1 MEVRMLES
9 TITRKGQ
16 VTIPKAIRDRLGV
29 KEGEKVL
36 FVMRGEE
43 VVMKVVKGTILDLRG
58 SVQPSAHSED
68 FEKIRQ
74 SVKQAVAK
82 KVAGYG

>member
-1 MEVRMLES
+1 MLES

-43 VVMKVVKGTILDLRG
+43 VVLKVVKGTILDLRG

-68 FEKIRQ
+68 FDKIRQ
-74 SVKQAVAK
+74 SVRQSVAK
-82 KVAGYG
+82 RVARHG

>member
-1 MEVRMLES
+1 MDSVM
-9 TITRKGQ
+9 TRKGQ
-16 VTIPKAIRDRLGV
+16 VTIPKSIRDRLGM

-43 VVMKVVKGTILDLRG
+43 VVLKVVRGTILDLRG
-58 SVQPSAHSED
+58 SVQPSAHPED

-74 SVKQAVAK
+74 SVKQTVAK
-82 KVAGYG
+82 KVAGHG

>member
-1 MEVRMLES
+1 MLES
-9 TITRKGQ
+9 TMTRKGQ

-43 VVMKVVKGTILDLRG
+43 VVLKVVRGTILDLRG
-58 SVQPSAHSED
+58 SVQLSAHPAD
-68 FEKIRQ
+68 FAKVRQ
-74 SVKQAVAK
+74 SVKHTVAK
-82 KVAGYG
+82 KVAGHG

>member
-1 MEVRMLES
+1 MLES

-16 VTIPKAIRDRLGV
+16 ITIPKVIRDRLGV

-43 VVMKVVKGTILDLRG
+43 VILKVVKGTILDLKG
-58 SVQPSAHSED
+58 SVKSSARPED

-74 SVKQAVAK
+74 SVRRSVAK

>member
-1 MEVRMLES
+1 MMES

-29 KEGEKVL
+29 KEGKKVF

-43 VVMKVVKGTILDLRG
+43 VVLKVVKGTILDLRG
-58 SVQPSAHSED
+58 SVRASKHPED
-68 FEKIRQ
+68 FEKIRR

-82 KVAGYG
+82 KVVGHG

>member
-1 MEVRMLES
+1 MLES

-43 VVMKVVKGTILDLRG
+43 VILKVVKGTILDLRG
-58 SVQPSAHSED
+58 SVQALEHPED

-74 SVKQAVAK
+74 SVRQAIAK
-82 KVAGYG
+82 KVVGHG

>member
-1 MEVRMLES
+1 MLKS
-9 TITRKGQ
+9 RITQKGQ

-43 VVMKVVKGTILDLRG
+43 VVLKVVKGTILDLRG

-68 FEKIRQ
+68 FDKIRQ
-74 SVKQAVAK
+74 SVRQSVAK
-82 KVAGYG
+82 RVARHG

>member
-1 MEVRMLES
+1 MLES
-9 TITRKGQ
+9 TMTRKGQ

-43 VVMKVVKGTILDLRG
+43 VVLKVIKGTILDLRG
-58 SVQPSAHSED
+58 SVQPSAHPED
-68 FEKIRQ
+68 FEKIRR
-74 SVKQAVAK
+74 SVKQTVAK
-82 KVAGYG
+82 KVAEHG

>member
-1 MEVRMLES
+1 MLES

-29 KEGEKVL
+29 KDGEKVL

-43 VVMKVVKGTILDLRG
+43 VVLKVVKGTILDLKG
-58 SVQPSAHSED
+58 SIRPSARPED
-68 FEKIRQ
+68 FDKIRQ
-74 SVKQAVAK
+74 SVKQTEAKRVARH
-82 KVAGYG
+82 G

>member
-1 MEVRMLES
+1 MLES
-9 TITRKGQ
+9 IMTRKGQ

-29 KEGEKVL
+29 KEGEKVF

-43 VVMKVVKGTILDLRG
+43 VVLKVVKGTILALRG
-58 SVQPSAHSED
+58 SVEPSAHPED
-68 FEKIRQ
+68 FARIRQ

-82 KVAGYG
+82 KVAGL

>member
-1 MEVRMLES
+1 MLES

-43 VVMKVVKGTILDLRG
+43 VVL
-58 SVQPSAHSED
+58 
-68 FEKIRQ
+68 
-74 SVKQAVAK
+74 
-82 KVAGYG
+82 KVAAVSAPRRFRENSSVCETGCCQEGGRAWLVSSWTPMYFFVF

>member
-1 MEVRMLES
+1 MAVRMLES

-43 VVMKVVKGTILDLRG
+43 VVLNVIKGTILDLRG
-58 SVQPSAHSED
+58 SVQPSAHPED
-68 FEKIRQ
+68 FEKICQ
-74 SVKQAVAK
+74 SVKRAVAK
-82 KVAGYG
+82 KVVGHG